1 MLTFHDG
8 LLPESSF
15 SAFNALSVQILAW
28 KVLTPL
34 EQENQWLMISSA
46 GQIFIQLVILRRYS
60 TWLGN
65 GGNNLTS
72 CCIYRLLFSIFQFVL
87 TLSYIILYKVVVEAL
102 PHVQNS
108 TFEDKPG
115 LSTGHQTPLQV
126 SGKIILYK
134 NNLML
139 LILVNVYI
147 EKETHWNMT
156 DDITTM
162 VITNGHNHDKHQ
174 SILHL

>member
-28 KVLTPL
+28 KALTPL

-46 GQIFIQLVILRRYS
+46 GQIFIQLVIHRRYP

-65 GGNNLTS
+65 GGNNLTG
-72 CCIYRLLFSIFQFVL
+72 CCGYRLLFSIFQFAL

-108 TFEDKPG
+108 TFEEKPG

-134 NNLML
+134 NDAT
-139 LILVNVYI
+139 YI
-147 EKETHWNMT
+147 SQCIYRERNSLKYDRWYNYH
-156 DDITTM
+156 
-162 VITNGHNHDKHQ
+162 GHYEW
-174 SILHL
+174 S

>member
-1 MLTFHDG
+1 M
-8 LLPESSF
+8 ESAYS
-15 SAFNALSVQILAW
+15 SGARESVTDDLQRWSNFYSISY
-28 KVLTPL
+28 TP
-34 EQENQWLMISSA
+34 
-46 GQIFIQLVILRRYS
+46 GYP

-65 GGNNLTS
+65 GGNNLTG
-72 CCIYRLLFSIFQFVL
+72 CCGYRLLFSIFQFVL

-134 NNLML
+134 NSLML

-147 EKETHWNMT
+147 EKETH
-156 DDITTM
+156 
-162 VITNGHNHDKHQ
+162 
-174 SILHL
+174 